1 MREKGPAIEEAE
13 EVPYALRRE
22 APMTQGEP
30 GKKGD
35 IRSGGL
41 KMGTRP
47 PSGHRSA
54 APERRLLRPAH
65 RPPIGRLFGR
75 ARRRDPLHDARSKH
89 VCPMNDCREAL
100 GTLFR
105 RCIDIQMS
113 PFGSLPT
120 GTFLGK
126 RFSSPSLCFRLIA
139 FPYAAYL
146 RTPLSKEL
154 TFLLHVLCYNDNI
167 GTHGFRQEKGR

>member
-30 GKKGD
+30 GKKGH

-41 KMGTRP
+41 KMGRRP

-54 APERRLLRPAH
+54 APERRLLRPL
-65 RPPIGRLFGR
+65 IGRLFGR
-75 ARRRDPLHDARSKH
+75 VRRRDPLHDARSKH
-89 VCPMNDCREAL
+89 VCPMSDCREAL

-105 RCIDIQMS
+105 RCIDNKCRPS
-113 PFGSLPT
+113 VPSLREHSSGNGSLRPHCA
-120 GTFLGK
+120 
-126 RFSSPSLCFRLIA
+126 SA
-139 FPYAAYL
+139 
-146 RTPLSKEL
+146 
-154 TFLLHVLCYNDNI
+154 
-167 GTHGFRQEKGR
+167 